1 MSFTVY
7 SAESSTPVTITGSLF
22 GAFFARHLRAGR
34 FFCTPAAAAGTVT
47 AAGAF
52 VRFGMSGFSAAND
65 ANDRP
70 AIVTEAI
77 VFKFVFIC
85 FPFVFPGADTMSPS
99 GE

>member
-1 MSFTVY
+1 M
-7 SAESSTPVTITGSLF
+7 PVTITGSPL
-22 GAFFARHLRAGR
+22 GAFFARRLRAGR
-34 FFCTPAAAAGTVT
+34 FFCTPVAVAGAVT

-65 ANDRP
+65 ANDSP
-70 AIVTEAI
+70 ARVPKAI